1 MKIVLG
7 VPWFLPEF
15 IGGTEVYVAGLAEEL
30 QKLGV
35 ECVVALP
42 GKVDTPV
49 SSTYRNIRTI
59 RYPSRQPQ
67 GPLRDVLA
75 SAPAESV
82 FRELLAREQPDIYH
96 QHDWSVHCGLDHL
109 RAAKE
114 MDIPTLF
121 TVHLPKLICI
131 RTTMLLDGKSQ
142 CDGRIDGRRC
152 AQCFMQSRGVPR
164 RVAGLLAKLP
174 DSVSADLMRVPTIGR
189 VLSARRQ
196 AERAFAGLKSVAD
209 NVDCMVTV
217 CQWLREA
224 LLANGIPERKIRFV
238 KSGVSSEFAAS
249 AYTVAKEP
257 SPILRIGF
265 IGRWNQA
272 KGLHVLIAALQRLPK
287 TIEFRLT
294 ALAAGG
300 TDKATIVYRTRIEK
314 MIAGL
319 PQYQLF
325 SDQPRDAV
333 NRLFESIDVL
343 AVPSQW
349 LENAPLVVLE
359 ANAWKV
365 PVVGSDLGGIR
376 EMVRHHVDGLL
387 VPHADIDAWTAALRK
402 LAQEPALV
410 QKLRSGIS
418 PVRTMADTARD
429 MIELYRMHAGGKAKV
444 ALTDR
449 LRQVPKNWHRPERK
463 RTVAHRRIIDA

>member
-7 VPWFLPEF
+7 VPWFLPES

-30 QKLGV
+30 QSQGV
-35 ECVVALP
+35 ECVVVLP
-42 GKVDTPV
+42 GKDDIPV
-49 SSTYRNIRTI
+49 TSTYRNIRTI
-59 RYPSRQPQ
+59 RYPSRQPP
-67 GPLRDVLA
+67 GPPRDVLA
-75 SAPAESV
+75 SAPADGA

-96 QHDWSVHCGLDHL
+96 QHDWSVNCGLNHL
-109 RAAKE
+109 RVAKE
-114 MDIPTLF
+114 LHIPTLF

-142 CDGRIDGRRC
+142 CDGRIDGQRC

-164 RVAGLLAKLP
+164 GVAGLVAKLP
-174 DSVSADLMRVPTIGR
+174 DSVSADLARVPAIGR

-196 AERAFAGLKSVAD
+196 AERALAGLKSIAD
-209 NVDCMVTV
+209 NVDCIVTV

-224 LLANGIPERKIRFV
+224 LLTNGIPERQIRFV
-238 KSGVSSEFAAS
+238 KSGVARDFAAS
-249 AYTVAKEP
+249 VKSAAKEP
-257 SPILRIGF
+257 SSILRIGF
-265 IGRWNQA
+265 IGRWNEA

-300 TDKATIVYRTRIEK
+300 TDKATIPYRAQMEK
-314 MIAGL
+314 MIAGR
-319 PQYQLF
+319 PQYQLL

-333 NRLFESIDVL
+333 NRFFESIDIL

-359 ANAWKV
+359 ANAWRV

-376 EMVRHHVDGLL
+376 EMVRHQVDGLL
-387 VPHADIDAWTAALRK
+387 VPHDDIEAWTEALRR

-418 PVRTMADTARD
+418 SVHTMTDTARD
-429 MIELYRMHAGGKAKV
+429 MIELYRMHTGGKAKL
-444 ALTDR
+444 APEGSATSR
-449 LRQVPKNWHRPERK
+449 FPKP
-463 RTVAHRRIIDA
+463 ASSGA